1 MNSRLAVLTEGD
13 AVRLGLRANS
23 PTRPFAWPILAAL
36 LVAYVVAEIV
46 FNLELVRTV
55 AQAEIDRQ
63 RLDELVQFGK
73 ATGAFGLVLFVMR
86 PFFARAW
93 RRFGWGLPVAFVLAW
108 GTTYVIIDHIYDRV
122 LAQVPESIQREAVYL
137 TVYRDALFHG
147 MAANSEL
154 GDANGVH
161 ADSQRL
167 ALLNLAARLTGE
179 KPEIASVK
187 AHLGD
192 AELALQAGLP
202 VDARTQQMVAR
213 SKSMEPEILRD
224 ATAAILLPPMSMA
237 LSLFAIVA
245 NVAALAGLLLTVA
258 LRRRRSVRLLATI
271 LPVLAIIVGL
281 IAAETPPFAEGS
293 HNRALFSNLDERL
306 GVLGWVWSRTVN
318 GQSIL
323 LRLSEDDAN
332 TRTI

>member
-1 MNSRLAVLTEGD
+1 MNVRLAILSEGE
-13 AVRLGLRANS
+13 AVRLDGHAKK
-23 PTRPFAWPILAAL
+23 PTRPFAWPILATL

-73 ATGAFGLVLFVMR
+73 ATGAFGLVLFAMR

-93 RRFGWGLPVAFVLAW
+93 RRFGWRLPVAFVLAW
-108 GTTYVIIDHIYDRV
+108 GTSYAVIDRIYDSV

-137 TVYRDALFHG
+137 AVYRDALFHG
-147 MAANSEL
+147 LAANSEL
-154 GDANGVH
+154 GDADGVH

-179 KPEIASVK
+179 KPEIASLK
-187 AHLGD
+187 ARLGD

-202 VDARTQQMVAR
+202 IDASTQQMMAR
-213 SKSMEPEILRD
+213 SKSIEPAILRD

-245 NVAALAGLLLTVA
+245 NLAALAGLLLTVA

-271 LPVLAIIVGL
+271 LPVLAIAIGL
-281 IAAETPPFAEGS
+281 VAAETPPFAEGT
-293 HNRALFSNLDERL
+293 HNRELFSNLDERL
-306 GVLGWVWSRTVN
+306 GLLGWVWSRTVN

-323 LRLSEDDAN
+323 LRLSENASA